1 MARRPRKSMFNVEVE
16 EAVIEEP
23 VIEEPVIEEPVI
35 EEPRAAPVTAGNGIT
50 APRPGQTRAEFRKA
64 NRHRRA

>member
-23 VIEEPVIEEPVI
+23 VIEEPVIEEP
-35 EEPRAAPVTAGNGIT
+35 RAAPVTAGNGQT
-50 APRPGQTRAEFRKA
+50 SPRPGQTRAEFRKA
-64 NRHRRA
+64 NRHRVN